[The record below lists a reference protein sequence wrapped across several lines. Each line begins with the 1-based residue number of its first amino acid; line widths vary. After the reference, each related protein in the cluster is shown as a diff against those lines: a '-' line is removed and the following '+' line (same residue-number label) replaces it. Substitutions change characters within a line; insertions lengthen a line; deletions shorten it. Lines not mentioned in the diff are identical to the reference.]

1 MKIEPRKDLG
11 YYMALPYTIVLR
23 TDEEGDIV
31 SRIEELPGCVA
42 HGANAA
48 KSLVRL
54 REVQSLWI
62 EDCLEA
68 GELVPEPREAVLPS
82 GKWVQRVPRSL
93 HHKLA
98 RLAKREN
105 VSLNQLV
112 TSLLSAAVTGTPIAK
127 VPTERFA
134 TPGKPQAPRRRRF
147 TAD

>member
-1 MKIEPRKDLG
+1 MKIELRKDLAH
-11 YYMALPYTIVLR
+11 YMGLPYTIVLR
-23 TDEEGDIV
+23 IDEEGDII

-48 KSLVRL
+48 KSLARL

-68 GELVPEPREAVLPS
+68 GEPVPEPTREAVLPS
-82 GKWVQRVPRSL
+82 GRWVQRVPRSL
-93 HHKLA
+93 HDRLA

-112 TSLLSAAVTGTPIAK
+112 TSLLSEAVTGTSIAR
-127 VPTERFA
+127 VPADRF
-134 TPGKPQAPRRRRF
+134 APRRRKF